1 MNNITFNE
9 VQQLILNMFHCGCL
23 LFTAFEH
30 LDRGNLQL
38 VKCFGIPDDE
48 HYKEAIPVVKGHHMM

>member
-9 VQQLILNMFHCGCL
+9 VQQLILNMFLCGWL
-23 LFTAFEH
+23 LFTAFEYP
-30 LDRGNLQL
+30 DRGNLQH

-48 HYKEAIPVVKGHHMM
+48 LYKEAIPVVKGHHMM